1 MVFFFDFYMNY
12 FRKIVSFTVV
22 MLCLYTSHYFP
33 EGNPDL
39 IQSNLLLG
47 ICLWVI
53 LFYFILLDCALG
65 LFLLWG
71 LRVLPVFYSPPLPLF
86 FMITDY
92 EIILV
97 VKRLRLSVIGICG
110 FCASVHR
117 FTLACCP
124 NPPIVAFTMMYV
136 ALINIRSA
144 KWMFLVQ
151 VVQFFRHIADGFRW
165 VECPS
170 WFGLN
175 VPVVRPRLAICV
187 PCEAP
192 TYSIIFVWV
201 WSWFFSNTFYM
212 DANQPYEGRTLGAI
226 GSIWLAVVLHKC
238 WRPFIS
244 LLGFYF
250 GCLGICMHDTGSLK
264 TILRAISL

>member
-1 MVFFFDFYMNY
+1 M
-12 FRKIVSFTVV
+12 
-22 MLCLYTSHYFP
+22 
-33 EGNPDL
+33 
-39 IQSNLLLG
+39 
-47 ICLWVI
+47 
-53 LFYFILLDCALG
+53 
-65 LFLLWG
+65 
-71 LRVLPVFYSPPLPLF
+71 PVFYSPPLPLF

-124 NPPIVAFTMMYV
+124 TPPIVAFAMMYV

-212 DANQPYEGRTLGAI
+212 DASQPYEGRTLGAI